1 MYYVIILCL
10 INHITE
16 RNEAHYRRFQMKMED
31 CRKCKFHYNDQ
42 LDGILCEFSGGFD
55 YRVMTQDKKGI
66 PVVVMCP
73 LDMPLPK
80 KAGMTFGNF
89 RAMADIS

>member
-1 MYYVIILCL
+1 
-10 INHITE
+10 
-16 RNEAHYRRFQMKMED
+16 MKMED